1 MKFTKAALVFAF
13 VLGFLG
19 ITNTMSIA
27 QSLSDLDSNAF
38 LLNPKTGQFL
48 GNVSSRNVECRY
60 KSLHIQL

>member
-38 LLNPKTGQFL
+38 LLNPNQDF
-48 GNVSSRNVECRY
+48 SQE
-60 KSLHIQL
+60 